1 MSYQGLPTEADA
13 RSGRVAPLPHLL
25 RLRKGRGGGRGDASQ
40 TRNHRLVCAGTWS
53 NSASTSSSEDAERPI
68 LVGMTADDL
77 IRPIHLG
84 EVLTGDFIEGI
95 GITQS
100 KLA

>member
-1 MSYQGLPTEADA
+1 M
-13 RSGRVAPLPHLL
+13 
-25 RLRKGRGGGRGDASQ
+25 
-40 TRNHRLVCAGTWS
+40 WS

-68 LVGMTADDL
+68 LAGMTADDL
-77 IRPIHLG
+77 IRPIHPG
-84 EVLTGDFIEGI
+84 EVLTEDFIEGV

>member
-1 MSYQGLPTEADA
+1 M
-13 RSGRVAPLPHLL
+13 
-25 RLRKGRGGGRGDASQ
+25 
-40 TRNHRLVCAGTWS
+40 WS

-84 EVLTGDFIEGI
+84 EVLTGDFIEGV